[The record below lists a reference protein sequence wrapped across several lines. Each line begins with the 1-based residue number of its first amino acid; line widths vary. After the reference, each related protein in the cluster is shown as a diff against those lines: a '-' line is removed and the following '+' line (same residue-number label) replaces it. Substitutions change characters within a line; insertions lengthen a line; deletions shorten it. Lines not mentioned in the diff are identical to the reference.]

1 MSGLYNCVATDRL
14 HVLLFLKLSNA
25 GAGAGDDEVISVKLG
40 AVPDDVV
47 ALFFTVNVFTN
58 GKTFNDVEGE

>member
-1 MSGLYNCVATDRL
+1 MVLIIAWLPDRL
-14 HVLLFLKLSNA
+14 RVIISLKLSNA
-25 GAGAGDDEVISVKLG
+25 GVGAGDDEVISVKLG

-47 ALFFTVNVFTN
+47 ALFFTVNVYTN

>member
-40 AVPDDVV
+40 AVPDDVA
-47 ALFFTVNVFTN
+47 ALFFTVNVFTQ